1 VTTAAPPRP
10 RSVVRGPRDVVLLAV
25 GVLVLV
31 LASIPVY
38 GGRVTGAEAAVFRV
52 VDAVPLPIAAVWPVM
67 QLGNLLVVPAAAL
80 VAAALRKW
88 RLAAELL
95 LAGAGVYLLAK
106 VVKGIVVRGRPDA
119 LLDDVVVRGAP
130 ALGRGFVS
138 GHAAVVTALL
148 VVAWPWLNRP
158 GRVVCGVLAV
168 LVCLAR
174 VQVAAHLPLDVVG
187 GAGLGLMVAGAVRL
201 LLGRPGAPVVE

>member
-1 VTTAAPPRP
+1 MTTTAPPRP
-10 RSVVRGPRDVVLLAV
+10 RSVVRGPRDVVLLLA

-31 LASIPVY
+31 LVSVPVY

-67 QLGNLLVVPAAAL
+67 QLGNFLVVPVAAL
-80 VAAALRKW
+80 VAAAFRRW

-95 LAGAGVYLLAK
+95 LAGAGVYVLAK

-148 VVAWPWLNRP
+148 VVAWPWLPRP
-158 GRVVCGVLAV
+158 GRVVCAVLAV

-187 GAGLGLMVAGAVRL
+187 GAALGLAVAGAVRL
-201 LLGRPGAPVVE
+201 LLGRPAPAVVE

>member
-201 LLGRPGAPVVE
+201 LLGRPAAPVVE